1 MMDVLL
7 LPALLGALISV
18 GFCAARVSS
27 KRRPSF
33 RIALLIA
40 FAMGIAFTLVTFG
53 LSLFT
58 SRFWADNAGF
68 DPVIAGV
75 SLIFGAFGLAGFVP
89 AFLVVVLYRISYVK

>member
-40 FAMGIAFTLVTFG
+40 FAMGIAFTLVTF
-53 LSLFT
+53 
-58 SRFWADNAGF
+58 
-68 DPVIAGV
+68 
-75 SLIFGAFGLAGFVP
+75 
-89 AFLVVVLYRISYVK
+89 